1 MIDLWKGSANTWD
14 CDEMGHMNVRV
25 YLEKAFEGLGTLAG
39 LCHLSHVYKPEAPST
54 LIPREQHIRFIR
66 EVHPGRP
73 LSMRG
78 CVIDVGET
86 TVTVYQQLEHGDGS
100 VAAAFR
106 TELDHVSTHSLKAFE
121 WSDRTRAM
129 LESFKAE
136 PPEGTAP
143 RGLDM
148 AKKPLPNDKVMRSI
162 ADTQGVKTI
171 GLGMVPPQHCDVFGR
186 MAPAW
191 FIGRVS
197 DSVPNLLYDWRM
209 RVAEA
214 VPGRKMGA
222 AVLENRIVYRRWPKA
237 GDRFEVRT
245 ALASVQEKTHS
256 LVHWVLDPT
265 SGLPWMTSEVV
276 AITFDMNERK
286 AIATPKEMMD
296 ELAALAPGDISL

>member
-25 YLEKAFEGLGTLAG
+25 YLEKAFEGLGTVAG
-39 LCHLSHVYKPEAPST
+39 LCHLSHVYKPNAPST

-73 LSMRG
+73 LSMTG
-78 CVIDVGET
+78 CVLEVGET
-86 TVTVYQQLEHGDGS
+86 TVTVYQQLVHGDGT

-106 TELDHVSTHSLKAFE
+106 TELEHVSTHSLKAFP
-121 WSDRTRAM
+121 WSDRTRTS
-129 LESFKAE
+129 LEALAGT
-136 PPEGTAP
+136 PPTETAP

-148 AKKPLPNDKVMRSI
+148 EKSPLPDDEVSRAI
-162 ADTQGVKTI
+162 AEEQGVQVI
-171 GLGMVPPQHCDVFGR
+171 GLGMIPLQHCDVFGR
-186 MAPAW
+186 MEPAR

-197 DSVPNLLYDWRM
+197 DSVPNLLYDWRT
-209 RVAEA
+209 RVAES

-245 ALASVQEKTHS
+245 ALAGVQEKTHS
-256 LVHWVLDPT
+256 LVHWVLDPQT
-265 SGLPWMTSEVV
+265 GLPWMTAEVV
-276 AITFDMNERK
+276 AITFDMNTRK
-286 AIATPKEMMD
+286 AIATPKDMMD
-296 ELAALAPGDISL
+296 DLARIAPGDISL